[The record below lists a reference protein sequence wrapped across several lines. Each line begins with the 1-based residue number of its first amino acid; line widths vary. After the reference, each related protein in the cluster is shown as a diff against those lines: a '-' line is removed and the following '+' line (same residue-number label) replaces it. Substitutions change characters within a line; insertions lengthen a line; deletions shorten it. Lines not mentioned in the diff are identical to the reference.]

1 VYRVGGLDQRYSIKE
16 LRALGRISERAQG
29 AERSDTFS
37 ADIRRGIP
45 G

>member
-1 VYRVGGLDQRYSIKE
+1 MSATKT
-16 LRALGRISERAQG
+16 LRALGRISERAK
-29 AERSDTFS
+29 ESDRSEAFS